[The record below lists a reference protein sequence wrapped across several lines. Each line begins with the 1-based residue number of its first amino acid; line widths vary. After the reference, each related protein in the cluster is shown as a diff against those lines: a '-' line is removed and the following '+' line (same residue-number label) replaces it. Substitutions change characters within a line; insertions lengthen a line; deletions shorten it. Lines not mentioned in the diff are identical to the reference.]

1 MFKNLLS
8 FWKARDF
15 LQEVLDDF
23 ANMMEETHAM
33 FKNVC
38 DLLLRNKT
46 CDGLKDKIYETDR
59 KVNTL
64 EREIRKRI
72 VEHLSIQPSSDLP
85 FCLVLMSVVKDAERL
100 GDYAKNIFEVWELLK
115 KPLDHNLYKKF
126 FDDLDTKLL
135 ENFAQTK
142 QAFVESNEQIAEEC
156 MKLEREIVKACDG
169 TVEKLAASDLTTNE
183 SVCFTLLARYFKR
196 TAAHLTNIAS
206 SVILPISNLDF
217 FDEKLRH
224 EKIDKQES

>member
-1 MFKNLLS
+1 MFVNLLS

-15 LQEVLDDF
+15 LKIVLDDF
-23 ANMMEETHAM
+23 SKMMQETHDM
-33 FKNVC
+33 FLFVC
-38 DLLLRNKT
+38 DLLVRNKT
-46 CDGLKDKIYETDR
+46 CEGLKDKIYETDR
-59 KVNTL
+59 KVNKF

-72 VEHLSIQPSSDLP
+72 VEHLSLQPSSDLP

-100 GDYAKNIFEVWELLK
+100 GDYAKNIFEVWEMLK
-115 KPLDHNLYKKF
+115 QPLNQDLYKQF
-126 FDDLDTKLL
+126 FDELDLKLL
-135 ENFAQTK
+135 ENFSQTR

-156 MKLEREIVKACDG
+156 MKLEREIVKACDT
-169 TVEKLAASDLTTNE
+169 TVEKLATSGLSTNE
-183 SVCFTLLARYFKR
+183 AVCFTLLARYFKR

-224 EKIDKQES
+224 EKIENQES